1 MMEAGPD
8 RDARDGALDAILPL
22 VPLYGW
28 QGKAIAEGLRD
39 ARMAPEDAEWMFP
52 RGAISA
58 IEAWIELADRRM
70 EAAGLAADL
79 AGMRTH
85 ERVRFLIRARL
96 EATEPHRDALRAALS
111 LLAMPW
117 NAPIAARS
125 LARSVSAIW
134 YAAGDKSADFSWYT
148 RRATLA
154 GIYSATLAFWLS
166 GRGDG
171 LAAALDFLDR
181 RLADH
186 ACFQKGLAR
195 LKPRAA

>member
-1 MMEAGPD
+1 LQGS
-8 RDARDGALDAILPL
+8 AIH
-22 VPLYGW
+22 
-28 QGKAIAEGLRD
+28 EGLKD
-39 ARMAPEDAEWMFP
+39 AGMAPEDAEWMFP

-70 EAAGLAADL
+70 EDAGLAADFSGL
-79 AGMRTH
+79 RTH
-85 ERVRFLIRARL
+85 ERVRFLIKARL
-96 EATEPHRDALRAALS
+96 EAAEPHRDALRAALS

-125 LARSVSAIW
+125 LARSVNAIW

-154 GIYSATLAFWLS
+154 AIYSATLAFWLS

-171 LAAALDFLDR
+171 LEAALEFLDR

-186 ACFQKGLAR
+186 ASFQKGLAR
-195 LKPRAA
+195 FKPRAA

>member
-8 RDARDGALDAILPL
+8 RDARDAALDAISPL

-28 QGKAIAEGLRD
+28 QGNAIREGLKD
-39 ARMAPEDAEWMFP
+39 AGMAPEDAEWMFP

-70 EAAGLAADL
+70 EAAGLAADI
-79 AGMRTH
+79 ASMRTH
-85 ERVRFLIRARL
+85 ERVRFLIKARL
-96 EATEPHRDALRAALS
+96 EAAEPHRDALRAALS
-111 LLAMPW
+111 LLALPW

-125 LARSVSAIW
+125 LARSVNAIW

-154 GIYSATLAFWLS
+154 AIYSATLAFWLS
-166 GRGDG
+166 GRGQG
-171 LAAALDFLDR
+171 LESALEFLDR

-195 LKPRAA
+195 FKPRAA

>member
-1 MMEAGPD
+1 MEAGPD
-8 RDARDGALDAILPL
+8 RDARDAVLDAILPL

-28 QGKAIAEGLRD
+28 QGSAIAEGLRD

-58 IEAWIELADRRM
+58 IEAWIDLADRRM

-85 ERVRFLIRARL
+85 ERVRFLIKARL
-96 EATEPHRDALRAALS
+96 EAAEPHRDALRAALS
-111 LLAMPW
+111 VLAMPW

-171 LAAALDFLDR
+171 LEAALGFLDR

-186 ACFQKGLAR
+186 ARFQKGLAR
-195 LKPRAA
+195 FKPRAA

>member
-1 MMEAGPD
+1 MEAGPD
-8 RDARDGALDAILPL
+8 RDARDAALDAILPL

-28 QGKAIAEGLRD
+28 QAKAIAEGLRD
-39 ARMAPEDAEWMFP
+39 AGMAPEDAEWMFP

-58 IEAWIELADRRM
+58 IEAWIDLADRRM

-85 ERVRFLIRARL
+85 ERVRFLIKARL
-96 EATEPHRDALRAALS
+96 EAAEPHRDALRAALS
-111 LLAMPW
+111 VLAMPW

-134 YAAGDKSADFSWYT
+134 YTAGDKSADFSWYT

-171 LAAALDFLDR
+171 LEAALGFLDR

>member
-8 RDARDGALDAILPL
+8 RDAQDAALDAILPL

-39 ARMAPEDAEWMFP
+39 AGMAPEDAEWMFP

-58 IEAWIELADRRM
+58 IEAWIDLADRRM
-70 EAAGLAADL
+70 EAAGLAVDL

-85 ERVRFLIRARL
+85 ERVRFLIKARL
-96 EATEPHRDALRAALS
+96 EAAEPHRDSLRAALT
-111 LLAMPW
+111 LLALPW

-171 LAAALDFLDR
+171 LEAALGFLDR

-186 ACFQKGLAR
+186 ARFQKGLAR
-195 LKPRAA
+195 FKPRAA

>member
-1 MMEAGPD
+1 MMVAGPD
-8 RDARDGALDAILPL
+8 RDARDAALDAILPL

-28 QGKAIAEGLRD
+28 QGSAIAEGLRD
-39 ARMAPEDAEWMFP
+39 AGMASEDAEWLFP

-58 IEAWIELADRRM
+58 IEAWIDLADRRM

-79 AGMRTH
+79 TGMRTH
-85 ERVRFLIRARL
+85 ERVRFLIKARL
-96 EATEPHRDALRAALS
+96 EAAEPHRDALRAALS

-117 NAPIAARS
+117 NTPIAARS
-125 LARSVSAIW
+125 LARSVSVIW

-154 GIYSATLAFWLS
+154 AIYSATLAFWLS

-171 LAAALDFLDR
+171 LEAALDFLDR

-186 ACFQKGLAR
+186 ARFQKGLAR

>member
-1 MMEAGPD
+1 MEAGPD

-28 QGKAIAEGLRD
+28 QAKAIAEGLRD
-39 ARMAPEDAEWMFP
+39 AGMAPEDAEWMFP

-79 AGMRTH
+79 AGLRTH
-85 ERVRFLIRARL
+85 ERVRFLIKARL
-96 EATEPHRDALRAALS
+96 EAAEPHRDVLRAALS
-111 LLAMPW
+111 ILALPW

-154 GIYSATLAFWLS
+154 AIYSATLAFWLS
-166 GRGDG
+166 GRGQG
-171 LAAALDFLDR
+171 LDAALEFLDR

-195 LKPRAA
+195 FKPRAA

>member
-8 RDARDGALDAILPL
+8 RDARDAALDAILPL

-28 QGKAIAEGLRD
+28 QGRSIAEGLRD
-39 ARMAPEDAEWMFP
+39 AGMAPEDAEWMFP

-58 IEAWIELADRRM
+58 IEAWIDLADRRM

-79 AGMRTH
+79 TGMRTH
-85 ERVRFLIRARL
+85 ERVRFLIKARL
-96 EATEPHRDALRAALS
+96 EAAEPHRDALRAALS

-117 NAPIAARS
+117 NTPIAALS
-125 LARSVSAIW
+125 LARSVSVIW

-154 GIYSATLAFWLS
+154 AIYSATLAFWLS

-171 LAAALDFLDR
+171 LEAALDFLDR

-186 ACFQKGLAR
+186 ARFQKGLAR

>member
-1 MMEAGPD
+1 
-8 RDARDGALDAILPL
+8 LDAILPL

-28 QGKAIAEGLRD
+28 QGSAIAEGLKD
-39 ARMAPEDAEWMFP
+39 AGMAPEDAEWMFP

-70 EAAGLAADL
+70 EEAGLAADI

-85 ERVRFLIRARL
+85 ERVRFLIKARL
-96 EATEPHRDALRAALS
+96 EAAEPHRDALRAALS

-154 GIYSATLAFWLS
+154 AIYSATLAFWLS
-166 GRGDG
+166 GRGQG
-171 LAAALDFLDR
+171 LDAALEFLDR

-195 LKPRAA
+195 FKPRAA

>member
-8 RDARDGALDAILPL
+8 RDARDAALDAILPL

-28 QGKAIAEGLRD
+28 QAKAIAEGLRD

-58 IEAWIELADRRM
+58 IEAWIDLADRRM

-85 ERVRFLIRARL
+85 ERVRFLIKARL
-96 EATEPHRDALRAALS
+96 EAAEPHRDALRAALS
-111 LLAMPW
+111 VLAMPW

-171 LAAALDFLDR
+171 LEAALGFLDR

-186 ACFQKGLAR
+186 ARFQKGLAR
-195 LKPRAA
+195 FKPRAA

>member
-8 RDARDGALDAILPL
+8 RDARDAALDSILPL

-28 QGKAIAEGLRD
+28 QTGAIAEGLRE
-39 ARMAPEDAEWMFP
+39 AGMAPEDAEWMFP

-58 IEAWIELADRRM
+58 IEAWIDLADRRM
-70 EAAGLAADL
+70 EAAGQEADL
-79 AGMRTH
+79 AAMRTH
-85 ERVRFLIRARL
+85 ERVRFLIKARL
-96 EATEPHRDALRAALS
+96 EAAEPHRDALRGALA
-111 LLAMPW
+111 LLALPW

-125 LARSVSAIW
+125 LARSVNAIW

-171 LAAALDFLDR
+171 LDAVLDFLDR

-186 ACFQKGLAR
+186 ARFQKGLAR
-195 LKPRAA
+195 FKPRAA

>member
-1 MMEAGPD
+1 
-8 RDARDGALDAILPL
+8 
-22 VPLYGW
+22 
-28 QGKAIAEGLRD
+28 
-39 ARMAPEDAEWMFP
+39 
-52 RGAISA
+52 
-58 IEAWIELADRRM
+58 M

-85 ERVRFLIRARL
+85 ERVRFLIKARL
-96 EATEPHRDALRAALS
+96 EAAEPHRDALRAALS

-166 GRGDG
+166 GHGDG
-171 LAAALDFLDR
+171 LEAALDFLDR

>member
-8 RDARDGALDAILPL
+8 RDAQDAALDAILPL

-28 QGKAIAEGLRD
+28 QGSAIAEGLRD
-39 ARMAPEDAEWMFP
+39 AGMAPEDAEWMFP

-58 IEAWIELADRRM
+58 IEAWIDLADRRM
-70 EAAGLAADL
+70 EAAGLAVDL

-85 ERVRFLIRARL
+85 ERVRFLIKARL
-96 EATEPHRDALRAALS
+96 EAAEPHRDALRAALS
-111 LLAMPW
+111 VLAMPW

-134 YAAGDKSADFSWYT
+134 YTAGDKSADFSWYT

-171 LAAALDFLDR
+171 LEAALDFLDR

-195 LKPRAA
+195 FKPRAA

>member
-8 RDARDGALDAILPL
+8 RDAQDAALDAILPL

-39 ARMAPEDAEWMFP
+39 AGMAPEDAEWMFP

-58 IEAWIELADRRM
+58 IEAWIDLADRRM
-70 EAAGLAADL
+70 EAAGLAVDL

-85 ERVRFLIRARL
+85 ERVRFLIKARL
-96 EATEPHRDALRAALS
+96 EAAEPHRDALRAALS
-111 LLAMPW
+111 VLAMPW

-134 YAAGDKSADFSWYT
+134 YTAGDKSADFSWYT

-171 LAAALDFLDR
+171 LEAALGFLDR